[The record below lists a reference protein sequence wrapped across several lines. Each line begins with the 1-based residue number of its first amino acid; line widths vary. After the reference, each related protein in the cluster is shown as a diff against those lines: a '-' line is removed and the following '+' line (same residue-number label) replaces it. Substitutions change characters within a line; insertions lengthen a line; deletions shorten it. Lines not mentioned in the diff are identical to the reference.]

1 MTENPLRRR
10 LRDALTA
17 AMKTRDRT
25 AVAALR
31 ATLAAIDNAEAVR
44 PGGDPAGS
52 LAIEHTAVGVGVA
65 DVARRVLTP
74 GDVERIVRDEIAE
87 REDAAAGYDRVGRP
101 ERAGQ
106 LRDEARVLAAH
117 LSHPQ

>member
-1 MTENPLRRR
+1 VTEIPLRRR

-31 ATLAAIDNAEAVR
+31 ATLAAIENAEAVR
-44 PGGDPAGS
+44 PDGHPAGS
-52 LAIEHTAVGVGVA
+52 LAIEQTPVGAGA
-65 DVARRVLTP
+65 AEVARRVLTP
-74 GDVERIVRDEIAE
+74 GDIERIVRDEIAE
-87 REDAAAGYDRVGRP
+87 REAAAADYDRMDRP
-101 ERAGQ
+101 EQAAR

-117 LSHPQ
+117 LSHP

>member
-1 MTENPLRRR
+1 VTENPLRRR
-10 LRDALTA
+10 LREALTA

-31 ATLAAIDNAEAVR
+31 PTLAAIDNAEAVH
-44 PGGDPAGS
+44 PGDEPAGS
-52 LAIEHTAVGVGVA
+52 LAIEHIAVGVGVA

-87 REDAAAGYDRVGRP
+87 RETAAAGYERAGRP
-101 ERAGQ
+101 ERAHQ
-106 LRDEARVLAAH
+106 LRDEARVLTIHLAH
-117 LSHPQ
+117 PE